1 MSEKTEKKESKET
14 KEKGKEKEDEYV
26 TDDERRKYKKTKQKQ
41 DSAYNE
47 HRVRGRERLLKYI
60 ARRGACVYR

>member
-1 MSEKTEKKESKET
+1 MSEKTEKKESKKKKK
-14 KEKGKEKEDEYV
+14 KENVYV

-41 DSAYNE
+41 DSVYNE
-47 HRVRGRERLLKYI
+47 HRVRGREWLLKYT